1 MRVHYFQHVPF
12 EGPAGI
18 ADWAGQRGHTLSRSQ
33 LYAAEDL
40 PQQADFDSL
49 VLMGGPMGVYDEREH
64 PWLVAEKAFLRDTIA
79 ARKPVVGVC
88 LGAQLIA
95 EVLGARVFRNLYK
108 EMGWFPIDLTEEGR
122 RSPLFDG
129 LPQRLDVFHWHG
141 DTFDLPPS
149 AVHLARSK
157 GCAHQA
163 FLYQGRVLGLQFHIE
178 STPDSVQQIVEAGV
192 DELVPAK
199 YIQSAERILAA
210 TAEDYARIN
219 QALLCILDRLPID
232 G

>member
-1 MRVHYFQHVPF
+1 MRVHYLQHVPF

-18 ADWAGQRGHTLSRSQ
+18 ADWAAQRGHTVAGTR
-33 LYAAEDL
+33 LYAAEEP
-40 PQQADFDSL
+40 PQQAEFDWL
-49 VLMGGPMGVYDEREH
+49 VVMGGPMGVYDEGEH

-79 ARKPVVGVC
+79 AQKPVVGVC
-88 LGAQLIA
+88 LGAQLVA
-95 EVLGARVFRNLYK
+95 EVLGGRVFRNLYK
-108 EMGWFPIDLTEEGR
+108 EIGWLPIELTEEGR

-141 DTFDLPPS
+141 DTFDLPPGS
-149 AVHLARSK
+149 VHLARSK

-178 STPDSVQQIVEAGV
+178 STPDSVQQIVKAGA
-192 DELVPAK
+192 DELVPAR

-210 TAEDYARIN
+210 TAEGYAHIN
-219 QALLCILDRLPID
+219 QALFSILDRLPVHD
-232 G
+232 